1 MLQPMNSNPHAT
13 LAASLVQRFTQ
24 VFASGR
30 RLRSESPVG
39 VPGLDRAALVLLM
52 KLSGREVR
60 VGELAELCH
69 LDLSTAS
76 RHASSLTQL
85 GLITK
90 VPDPE
95 DRRAQLL
102 TLTPEGTELS
112 ESIRWQRG
120 LLFAEIL
127 ADWDEED
134 LRRFD
139 AYLARFVNDVERHLH
154 SPRADENQQG
164 NH

>member
-1 MLQPMNSNPHAT
+1 MNSTTHAS
-13 LAASLVQRFTQ
+13 LAANLVQRFVQ
-24 VFASGR
+24 LFASGR
-30 RLRSESPVG
+30 RLKSESPVG
-39 VPGLDRAALVLLM
+39 LPGLDKAALALLM
-52 KLSGREVR
+52 KLSGGEVR

-112 ESIRWQRG
+112 ESIRRQRG
-120 LLFAEIL
+120 LLFAQIL
-127 ADWDEED
+127 ADWEEED

-139 AYLARFVNDVERHLH
+139 AYLARFVNDVERHVH
-154 SPRADENQQG
+154 SPHRDENQQG